1 MNPSG
6 ESSITASAVFL
17 ADGFSQNRPP
27 KFEGAHYGYWKNR
40 MELFIQSTNPALW
53 RIVIDGPIE
62 VASTVENLVILKL
75 NVLGVKR
82 RELSKL
88 PGMVLTVM
96 KKLLKVKTLRHSWLL
111 LLNLK
116 SVKCLNRN
124 SRSVI
129 NRMS

>member
-1 MNPSG
+1 M
-6 ESSITASAVFL
+6 
-17 ADGFSQNRPP
+17 Q
-27 KFEGAHYGYWKNR
+27 
-40 MELFIQSTNPALW
+40 
-53 RIVIDGPIE
+53 

-75 NVLGVKR
+75 SVLGVKR
-82 RELSKL
+82 REHSKL

-96 KKLLKVKTLRHSWLL
+96 KKLLKMKTLRHSWQL